1 MPNWKKLIV
10 SGSAAEITTLKATG
24 LSADSSETQSLMI
37 NDDGVVKTRTLGSAA
52 FSNTSA
58 FTAAGVDNSTDVTL
72 TGTPDYITISGQTI
86 TRNQIDLANDVTG
99 ILPSANLDSDTAHLS
114 GTQTFSGNKSFSGTF
129 SASAGVQLTGLSTQN
144 SETKSL
150 MITTGGVVGYR
161 SLGTGA
167 FAAEVTNNSGLTN
180 GAGYTTNTGTVDTS
194 GTPVDND
201 YAKFTDANTIE
212 GRSVSEVKSD
222 LSLNNVEN
230 TAISTFAGS
239 TNISTLGTIE
249 AGTWNGSVI
258 TSAFLDSD
266 TAHLSGAQTFSG
278 NKAFSGTFSTS
289 GNMKF
294 TGLSAVE
301 DSKAVVI
308 NGDTGVVGYK
318 DLGTGAFATVGTIS
332 GTSNTVPKFTGTNS
346 IGNSEITD
354 SGTVIQ
360 LGSNSSSQ
368 PTLYLDTNNRK
379 VGFRT
384 TSPES
389 AFDVNGTMRV
399 RNQLNVGHT
408 SEQNLYVNGN
418 GSAGG
423 QYVKIGNYKAST
435 ASWPANANYF
445 GITERENQP
454 KYFLATGTG
463 GKIVQG
469 MRIATIKLTASS
481 NAFKNLSST
490 GTTLI
495 PAPGTDYFIVPHF
508 ITVHCDGAGA
518 VGSWSSNAQAAIGF
532 CQNNTCTYNTG
543 NGGQFTKLFPIKRA
557 ILVQT
562 GSWIYNITKAN
573 TSIITGT
580 NKALLLKS
588 NDNLTT
594 APASNWYIQI
604 HYQLINKTA
613 GIINNADKT
622 LTGNS

>member
-37 NDDGVVKTRTLGSAA
+37 NDDGVVKTRALGSNAFNSDSFLTSLSGAVLTTGDQSITGIKTFNGGLVTGEGSVLMGGLQAQNSEATSVMINGSGILGTRELGGLA
-52 FSNTSA
+52 FSSSINNGDWSGTDLAVANGGTGAS
-58 FTAAGVDNSTDVTL
+58 TAADARTNLGVDAAGTDNSTNVSL
-72 TGTPDYITISGQTI
+72 SGTPDYITISGQTI
-86 TRNQIDLANDVTG
+86 TRNQIDLTADVTG
-99 ILPSANLDSDTAHLS
+99 VLPSAN
-114 GTQTFSGNKSFSGTF
+114 
-129 SASAGVQLTGLSTQN
+129 
-144 SETKSL
+144 
-150 MITTGGVVGYR
+150 
-161 SLGTGA
+161 
-167 FAAEVTNNSGLTN
+167 
-180 GAGYTTNTGTVDTS
+180 
-194 GTPVDND
+194 
-201 YAKFTDANTIE
+201 
-212 GRSVSEVKSD
+212 
-222 LSLNNVEN
+222 
-230 TAISTFAGS
+230 
-239 TNISTLGTIE
+239 
-249 AGTWNGSVI
+249 
-258 TSAFLDSD
+258 LDSD

-289 GNMKF
+289 NSMKF

-308 NGDTGVVGYK
+308 NGDSGVVGTR

-332 GTSNTVPKFTGTNS
+332 GTSGTVPKFTGTNS

-384 TSPES
+384 TSPEA
-389 AFDVNGTMRV
+389 AFDVNGTIRV

-423 QYVKIGNYKAST
+423 HYVKIGNYKTST

-445 GITERENQP
+445 GLTERENQP
-454 KYFLATGTG
+454 KYLLATGTG

-508 ITVHCDGAGA
+508 CTIHCDGAGA
-518 VGSWSSNAQAAIGF
+518 IGSWSSTTSAAIGF
-532 CQNNTCTYNTG
+532 CQNNTCSYSTG
-543 NGGQFTKLFPIKRA
+543 NAGQFTKIFPIKRPLL
-557 ILVQT
+557 IQT
-562 GSWIYNITKAN
+562 GSWIYNINAAN
-573 TSIITGT
+573 TGIITGT
-580 NKALLLKS
+580 NKALMLKAA
-588 NDNLTT
+588 DNLET

-613 GIINNADKT
+613 GIINNADRT
-622 LTGNS
+622 MTTNS